1 MLTRWLSSLFLLVF
15 FAATG
20 FCDGDAE
27 TAFERQNL
35 LKAELAAAQTGKFYV
50 VFDLKSAS
58 FLLKN
63 RGVVFKEWKALS
75 AEYWGTAI
83 PAVPTTLTKR
93 EAPDSP
99 ERTEITPV
107 DENGLTP
114 DGKVAPLPDPFEV
127 VDMPVKYSLLFP
139 QNVTVHVSTPV
150 DESKEKFEKFKEKFS
165 NYKEKFVRNLKLPF
179 ILKEKKEKKEDFA
192 NIELVMTP
200 ADAQALYWAFPEGTT
215 TIFTDKAL
223 R

>member
-1 MLTRWLSSLFLLVF
+1 MLPRWLSSLFLLVF
-15 FAATG
+15 FAGTG
-20 FCDGDAE
+20 FCDGDVE

-50 VFDLKSAS
+50 VFDLNSAS

-83 PAVPTTLTKR
+83 LVAPTTLTKR

-127 VDMPVKYSLLFP
+127 VDMPVKYDLVFP
-139 QNVTVHVSTPV
+139 KDVTIHVSTPV
-150 DESKEKFEKFKEKFS
+150 DEKKEKFEKFKEKFV
-165 NYKEKFVRNLKLPF
+165 NYKTKFVRNLKLPF
-179 ILKEKKEKKEDFA
+179 LLKEKKEKKEDFA

-215 TIFTDKAL
+215 TIFTDKAI